1 MVVEVDADL
10 DESELP
16 SVSIQNGRLM
26 RRRISRD
33 SVESRSE
40 KNGRGPASGSGS
52 GGSTEI
58 VSP

>member
-1 MVVEVDADL
+1 M
-10 DESELP
+10 SELP

-26 RRRISRD
+26 RLPISRD

-40 KNGRGPASGSGS
+40 KKGRGPASGSGA